1 MSDRDLWRIAREVTD
16 DVLGPGTYAAIHRG
30 NPDPRVR
37 EQVRM
42 SLDPP
47 NPIPEHLFPG
57 PRAPLGSD
65 DLRAVPSTAELRDH
79 RERCSTISTW
89 RAGRSVTQRDGS
101 PWLEVDVAVPFH
113 FEAREYVRQEVDEL
127 PPAPADMLDGLGPG
141 GVHRFAIWRY
151 TGKAYRCD
159 MHGAVEDD
167 PIDLNGGAS

>member
-1 MSDRDLWRIAREVTD
+1 MSDRDFWRIAREVTD
-16 DVLGPGTYAAIHRG
+16 DVLGPGTYASIHRG

-57 PRAPLGSD
+57 PRVPLGSD
-65 DLRAVPSTAELRDH
+65 DLRAVPSTAELRTIAKLLDH
-79 RERCSTISTW
+79 FHL
-89 RAGRSVTQRDGS
+89 AGFTMVTQRDGS

-113 FEAREYVRQEVDEL
+113 FEAREFVRQEVDDL
-127 PPAPADMLDGLGPG
+127 PAPADGLAGLGPG
-141 GVHRFAIWRY
+141 GVHKFAIWRY

-167 PIDLNGGAS
+167 PIEL